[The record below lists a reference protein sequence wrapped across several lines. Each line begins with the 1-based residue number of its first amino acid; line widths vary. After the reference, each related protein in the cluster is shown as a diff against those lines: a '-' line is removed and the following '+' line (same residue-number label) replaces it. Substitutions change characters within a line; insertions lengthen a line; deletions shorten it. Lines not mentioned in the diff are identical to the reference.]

1 MLCGAPPAQHRRQ
14 NEGCSFGA
22 SKSYYP
28 APRILHPAFFR
39 SQNATS
45 ANTAAAVA
53 GVGTDVIL
61 YATLVGVGFAW
72 TNNIHLAKLVRTTI
86 LMRDARVAAAFV
98 ICCTSACSSLAL
110 SLTLH
115 SAGIGDGEKQDSEE

>member
-1 MLCGAPPAQHRRQ
+1 MQLDLLCTMAVIDPIAHTAEAAVSSPAQLRV
-14 NEGCSFGA
+14 E
-22 SKSYYP
+22 
-28 APRILHPAFFR
+28 
-39 SQNATS
+39 TS

-61 YATLVGVGFAW
+61 YAALVGVGFAW
-72 TNNIHLAKLVRTTI
+72 TNNVHLAKLVRTTN